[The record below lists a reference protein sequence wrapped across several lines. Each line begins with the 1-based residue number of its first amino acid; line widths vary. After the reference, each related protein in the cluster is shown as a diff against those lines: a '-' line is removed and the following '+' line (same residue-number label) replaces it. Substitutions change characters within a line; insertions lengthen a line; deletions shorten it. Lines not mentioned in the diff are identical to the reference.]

1 MNTGKT
7 NLYIRNVDQ
16 ADKDKL
22 KRLGKLAGY
31 DNLSD
36 FMRTIINE
44 VVAQDNFDFL
54 IDGNITNLLIEQT
67 ALMNRVVEVTNLNT
81 NELTEIKNLLTA
93 MVKGDY

>member
-16 ADKDKL
+16 VDKDKL

-44 VVAQDNFDFL
+44 VVAQDNLDSL
-54 IDGNITNLLIEQT
+54 INGNITNHLIEQT

>member
-16 ADKDKL
+16 VDKDKL

-44 VVAQDNFDFL
+44 VVAQDNLDFL
-54 IDGNITNLLIEQT
+54 INGNITNHL
-67 ALMNRVVEVTNLNT
+67 
-81 NELTEIKNLLTA
+81 
-93 MVKGDY
+93 

>member
-16 ADKDKL
+16 VDKDKL

-36 FMRTIINE
+36 FMRSIINE
-44 VVAQDNFDFL
+44 VVAQDNLDFL
-54 IDGNITNLLIEQT
+54 INGNITNRLIEQT

>member
-16 ADKDKL
+16 VDKDKL

-44 VVAQDNFDFL
+44 VVAQDNLDFL
-54 IDGNITNLLIEQT
+54 SNGNITNHLIEQT

>member
-22 KRLGKLAGY
+22 NRLGKLAGY

-44 VVAQDNFDFL
+44 VVAQDNLDFL
-54 IDGNITNLLIEQT
+54 INGNITNHLIEQT

>member
-44 VVAQDNFDFL
+44 VVAQDNLDFL

>member
-16 ADKDKL
+16 VDKDKL

-44 VVAQDNFDFL
+44 VVAQDNLDFL
-54 IDGNITNLLIEQT
+54 INGNITNHLSEQT
-67 ALMNRVVEVTNLNT
+67 ALMNRVR
-81 NELTEIKNLLTA
+81 A
-93 MVKGDY
+93 

>member
-16 ADKDKL
+16 VDKDKL

-36 FMRTIINE
+36 FMRTIIN
-44 VVAQDNFDFL
+44 
-54 IDGNITNLLIEQT
+54 
-67 ALMNRVVEVTNLNT
+67 
-81 NELTEIKNLLTA
+81 
-93 MVKGDY
+93 

>member
-16 ADKDKL
+16 VDKDKL

-44 VVAQDNFDFL
+44 VVAQDNLDFL
-54 IDGNITNLLIEQT
+54 INGNITNHLSEQT

>member
-1 MNTGKT
+1 MDKT
-7 NLYIRNVDQ
+7 VIKVTNVDQ
-16 ADKDKL
+16 VDKDKL

-44 VVAQDNFDFL
+44 VVAQDNLDFL
-54 IDGNITNLLIEQT
+54 INGNITNHLIGQT

>member
-1 MNTGKT
+1 MDKT
-7 NLYIRNVDQ
+7 VIKVTNVSQ
-16 ADKDKL
+16 ADKYKL

-36 FMRTIINE
+36 FMRAIINE
-44 VVAQDNFDFL
+44 VVTQDNLDFL
-54 IDGNITNLLIEQT
+54 INGNITNHLIEQT

>member
-1 MNTGKT
+1 MDKT
-7 NLYIRNVDQ
+7 VIKVTNVSQ

-36 FMRTIINE
+36 FMRIIINE
-44 VVAQDNFDFL
+44 VVTQDNLDFL
-54 IDGNITNLLIEQT
+54 INGNITNHLIEQT

>member
-1 MNTGKT
+1 MDKT
-7 NLYIRNVDQ
+7 VIKVTNVSQ

-22 KRLGKLAGY
+22 KRLSNLAGY

-36 FMRTIINE
+36 LMRTIINE
-44 VVAQDNFDFL
+44 VVAQDNLDFL
-54 IDGNITNLLIEQT
+54 IDGNITNHLIEQT

-81 NELTEIKNLLTA
+81 NELTEIKNLLTT

>member
-36 FMRTIINE
+36 FMRAIINE
-44 VVAQDNFDFL
+44 VVAQDNLDFL
-54 IDGNITNLLIEQT
+54 INGNITNYLIEQT